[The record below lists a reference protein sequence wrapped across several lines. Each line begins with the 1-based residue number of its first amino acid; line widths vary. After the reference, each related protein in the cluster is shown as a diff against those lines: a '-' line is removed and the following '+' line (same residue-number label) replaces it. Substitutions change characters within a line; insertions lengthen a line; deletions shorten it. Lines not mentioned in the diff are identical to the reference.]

1 MNVQNRTRIAVL
13 VGGGLDSHA
22 YMVLKA
28 DQPQTDF
35 IHVDYGQRVA
45 VAERNAV
52 LQMAEK
58 LGIARSRVYTLIC
71 NKKNH
76 MRKVNDGVGV
86 LFGTGPVEMDNAF
99 VKGRNLFLIQ
109 KAIELGYGHV
119 HLTLT
124 QERGRMFPD
133 ADLAFVQLVD
143 NLMHRSYDVRV
154 SAPYIMEDKHRVMFK
169 AYRHCPEFLD
179 MSFTCWVGPYVECGT
194 CPHCVKKEKIR
205 AEMIVEK
212 ADYDLNKDER
222 EAQWKQVKAG
232 YGDALK
238 PAETINATVS
248 VAKGEFK

>member
-1 MNVQNRTRIAVL
+1 MNNQNRTRIAVL

-169 AYRHCPEFLD
+169 AYRHCPEFID

-194 CPHCVKKEKIR
+194 CPHCYKKEKIR

-212 ADYDLNKDER
+212 IEYDLSKDER
-222 EAQWKQVKAG
+222 EAQWEQVKAG

-238 PAETINATVS
+238 PAETINMNIQV
-248 VAKGEFK
+248 VDGEMK